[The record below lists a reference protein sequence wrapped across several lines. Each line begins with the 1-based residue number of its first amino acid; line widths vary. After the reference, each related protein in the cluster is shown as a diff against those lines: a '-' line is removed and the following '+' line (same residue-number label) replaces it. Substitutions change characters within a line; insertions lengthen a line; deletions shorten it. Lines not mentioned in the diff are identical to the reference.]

1 MFMEAM
7 ELWILAAMITGA
19 SGFFWRYL
27 ARMEKRLDR
36 RFDRQD
42 AWIDDRFDRQDAR
55 IDERFDRQD
64 ERLDGLA
71 RDVAVNGRGIARLE
85 GRHEGHPLAVAEQLA
100 RAEG

>member
-1 MFMEAM
+1 MEAM
-7 ELWILAAMITGA
+7 ELWVLAAMMTGA
-19 SGFFWRYL
+19 IGFFWRYL

-36 RFDRQD
+36 
-42 AWIDDRFDRQDAR
+42 RFDRQDAR

-85 GRHEGHPLAVAEQLA
+85 GRHEGHSLAVAE
-100 RAEG
+100 

>member
-1 MFMEAM
+1 M
-7 ELWILAAMITGA
+7 ELWVLAAITGA

-27 ARMEKRLDR
+27 ARMEKRLDG
-36 RFDRQD
+36 
-42 AWIDDRFDRQDAR
+42 
-55 IDERFDRQD
+55 RFDRQD

-85 GRHEGHPLAVAEQLA
+85 GRREGHSLAVAEHLA

>member
-19 SGFFWRYL
+19 SGFIWRCL
-27 ARMEKRLDR
+27 ARMEKRLDG
-36 RFDRQD
+36 
-42 AWIDDRFDRQDAR
+42 RFDRQDAR

-64 ERLDGLA
+64 ERMDGLA

-85 GRHEGHPLAVAEQLA
+85 GRREGHSLAVAEQLA
-100 RAEG
+100 RQEG